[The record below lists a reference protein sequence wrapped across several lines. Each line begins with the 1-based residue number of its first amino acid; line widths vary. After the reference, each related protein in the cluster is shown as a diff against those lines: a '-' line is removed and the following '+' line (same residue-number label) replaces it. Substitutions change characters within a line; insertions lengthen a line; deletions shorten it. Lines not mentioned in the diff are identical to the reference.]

1 MFPPYSYDWTP
12 FYVPFEPFQFTPFRF
27 EPFPWTYGLHWWD
40 LNKLY
45 DVKRKNKRNMLN
57 KKEEKEISEKNEN
70 RKSSKLVN
78 FVNSQGTSGQF
89 KPISDDST

>member
-1 MFPPYSYDWTP
+1 MFPSYSYDWTP
-12 FYVPFEPFQFTPFRF
+12 FYVPFELFQFTPFRF
-27 EPFPWTYGLHWWD
+27 KPFPWTYGLHWWD

-57 KKEEKEISEKNEN
+57 NKEEKEISEKNEN

-78 FVNSQGTSGQF
+78 FVNSQATSGKF
-89 KPISDDST
+89 KPVSDDNA